1 MPQRYIARV
10 AVEESAVSG
19 PPAPVQPVLGF
30 RQALTHSDD
39 GGPDAWWSHPRDARS
54 ARVRRRTV
62 ALPARGGRGGTRG
75 AGPYTRQHAWR
86 LGTDTFVSPL
96 AAVETEDLA
105 LGDRSY
111 VAAHAYVS
119 GSVELG
125 ADSTVNYGAVVRGTV
140 RGGTGVR
147 IGAHTSLLAFNH
159 GMEPGTEVF
168 RQPLTSR
175 GITVGDDVW
184 IGSHVVVLDG
194 VSVGDH
200 AVLAAGAVVTK
211 DVPAGAV
218 VGGNPAR
225 RIRWRV
231 PPPGTSDDLVAA
243 LARFEGR
250 ARSRRRTS
258 SPAAGTPGCPAGSS
272 STVPVQVPP
281 SARSATPSR
290 SRHCCSTTL
299 PARCRSTSSSTG
311 CSRCRTAR
319 TVGPEVR
326 RLRPPGTRNS
336 RPGRRRRPV
345 PRALRGVRARPARPQ
360 VPPPRAP
367 GGPHDPRGTRHRLDG
382 LPWTTRAWG
391 AGAWV
396 DAFGTALRWN
406 LDLGEP
412 GQPGTTAALFG
423 WLTLR
428 SDPRTGV
435 WGTPPAGEGAL
446 QTVNGFY
453 RASRGTFA
461 QFDVPLPHPDRLV
474 DTVLAHL
481 RDQRFF
487 AADRRNACN
496 VLDVAHPLWLAGKQT
511 RTAARR
517 SSPPRAACSPTRCGR
532 GRTVGVSP
540 SPSAATRVAGH
551 GDVAGHRV
559 AARRPLRGRRRAGF
573 PAARCPP
580 AEPALVLHP

>member
-1 MPQRYIARV
+1 MP
-10 AVEESAVSG
+10 
-19 PPAPVQPVLGF
+19 
-30 RQALTHSDD
+30 
-39 GGPDAWWSHPRDARS
+39 GGPIP
-54 ARVRRRTV
+54 T
-62 ALPARGGRGGTRG
+62 TRG
-75 AGPYTRQHAWR
+75 AHGFDVEPWRFRHEADAEERQAQAAFAEQHAWR
-86 LGTDTFVSPL
+86 LGTDAFVSPL

-119 GSVELG
+119 GSVHLG

-140 RGGTGVR
+140 QGGNGVR

-231 PPPGTSDDLVAA
+231 PPAGHASDDLADA
-243 LARFEGR
+243 LARFERR
-250 ARSRRRTS
+250 AREQAADVLARSWDPGLPGGQFVDRPGAGPTVRAQCDALEVAALLSDGAPGPLPLDEHLDRLQSLQDSGNGLVRRFDATG
-258 SPAAGTPGCPAGSS
+258 SPVPGTPDPDDGDVLYHVLCVGYALDLHGRRFRH
-272 STVPVQVPP
+272 PVHQV
-281 SARSATPSR
+281 
-290 SRHCCSTTL
+290 
-299 PARCRSTSSSTG
+299 
-311 CSRCRTAR
+311 AR
-319 TVGPEVR
+319 T
-326 RLRPPGTRNS
+326 T
-336 RPGRRRRPV
+336 
-345 PRALRGVRARPARPQ
+345 PAEL
-360 VPPPRAP
+360 VTA
-367 GGPHDPRGTRHRLDG
+367 LDG

-423 WLTLR
+423 WLTLEC
-428 SDPRTGV
+428 DPRTGV

-511 RTAARR
+511 AHRREEVVTAARALLTDALR
-517 SSPPRAACSPTRCGR
+517 TWQDGR
-532 GRTVGVSP
+532 GFSFAVGRDPGLQGTEMWLAIVWLL
-540 SPSAATRVAGH
+540 ADLCGV
-551 GDVAGHRV
+551 GDVLGFRPRGVHR
-559 AARRPLRGRRRAGF
+559 P
-573 PAARCPP
+573 
-580 AEPALVLHP
+580 EPALTLHP

>member
-1 MPQRYIARV
+1 MP
-10 AVEESAVSG
+10 
-19 PPAPVQPVLGF
+19 
-30 RQALTHSDD
+30 
-39 GGPDAWWSHPRDARS
+39 GGPIPE
-54 ARVRRRTV
+54 
-62 ALPARGGRGGTRG
+62 TRG
-75 AGPYTRQHAWR
+75 AHGFDVEPWRFRHEADEEERGAQARYTRQHAWR

-250 ARSRRRTS
+250 AREQAADVLARSWDPGLPGGQFVDRPGAGPTVRAQCDALEIAALLLDDAPGPLPLDEQLDRLQSLQDSENGLVRRFDVS
-258 SPAAGTPGCPAGSS
+258 GHPVPGTPDPDDGDVLYHVLCVGYALDLHGRRFRH
-272 STVPVQVPP
+272 PVHQV
-281 SARSATPSR
+281 
-290 SRHCCSTTL
+290 
-299 PARCRSTSSSTG
+299 
-311 CSRCRTAR
+311 AR
-319 TVGPEVR
+319 T
-326 RLRPPGTRNS
+326 T
-336 RPGRRRRPV
+336 
-345 PRALRGVRARPARPQ
+345 PAEL
-360 VPPPRAP
+360 VTA
-367 GGPHDPRGTRHRLDG
+367 LDG

-412 GQPGTTAALFG
+412 GHPGTTAALFG
-423 WLTLR
+423 WLALR

-435 WGTPPAGEGAL
+435 WGTPPAGEGAM

-481 RDQRFF
+481 RDRRFF

-511 RTAARR
+511 AHRREEVVAAARGLLADALR
-517 SSPPRAACSPTRCGR
+517 TWQDGR
-532 GRTVGVSP
+532 GFSFAVGRDPGLQGTEMWLAIVWLLADLSG
-540 SPSAATRVAGH
+540 V
-551 GDVAGHRV
+551 GDVLGFRPRGVHRT
-559 AARRPLRGRRRAGF
+559 
-573 PAARCPP
+573 
-580 AEPALVLHP
+580 EPALVLHP